1 MIKKL
6 LGQLGNKHFLSLA
19 GNIIM
24 SVLAMVTVA
33 IMCRYIYKGSDHSAD
48 SSLAAFGTWVF
59 FQGTLL
65 LIDTFRSGFL
75 TTAFIK
81 FYAGAT
87 PQRAQEVVGSTWY
100 IAAIITGIISLLNIP
115 ALFFLNN
122 ITDEGLYLFVQWFG
136 VSFWIMLP
144 FFIST
149 CIAQGDQR
157 FDRLLYL
164 RLMNQGSFLVAVIVL
179 SLFDKLSVHSVLY
192 SFLGSYAFPGII
204 VLFNGWAK
212 AGAIKFKTKATSL
225 ELYHFGK
232 FSVGTTLSSNMFR
245 HSDTLIINFM
255 LGQKAL
261 GVYNVGLRLMELV
274 EIPLR
279 SFAATGMPELSAAYN
294 RNDKLGVI
302 NIMKKYT
309 GMLTVLLIP
318 AGVIAVVLA
327 DVAIGIIGGG
337 QYVNTEAANVFRL
350 FMTFAILYPADRFMA
365 LTIDVIHQ
373 PKINFIKV
381 LVMLA
386 ANVIFDFLGIG
397 IFGNVYGVAL
407 SSLIPTLIGVGVGYW
422 ALNRYMK
429 FSFGS
434 ILSTG
439 YKACKELVQTGLRQ
453 FKKGA

>member
-6 LGQLGNKHFLSLA
+6 LAQLGNKHFLSLA

-24 SVLAMVTVA
+24 SVLGMVTVA
-33 IMCRYIYKGSDHSAD
+33 ILCRHIYIGKDHSAD

-81 FYAGAT
+81 FYAGST
-87 PQRAQEVVGSTWY
+87 PERANEVVGSTWY
-100 IAAIITGIISLLNIP
+100 VAGIITAIISVLNIP
-115 ALFFLNN
+115 ALFFLNQ
-122 ITDEGLYLFVQWFG
+122 ITNEGLYLFVQWFG
-136 VSFWIMLP
+136 ISFWVMLP

-149 CIAQGDQR
+149 CVAQGDQR

-164 RLMNQGSFLVAVIVL
+164 RMMNQGSFLLIVIVL
-179 SLFDKLSVHSVLY
+179 SFLDSLSVKTVLY
-192 SFLGSYAFPGII
+192 SFLASYAIPGVV
-204 VLFNGWAK
+204 VLLNGWGK
-212 AGAIKFKTKATSL
+212 INAIKNKTSATMK

-245 HSDTLIINFM
+245 YSDTAIINFM
-255 LGQKAL
+255 LDEKAL

-294 RNDKLGVI
+294 NNDKVGVI
-302 NIMKKYT
+302 ETMKKYA
-309 GMLTVLLIP
+309 GILTVLLIP
-318 AGVIAVVLA
+318 AGLIAVIFA
-327 DVAIGIIGGG
+327 DVAIGLIGGG
-337 QYVNTEAANVFRL
+337 NYVGTASANVFRM

-386 ANVIFDFLGIG
+386 ANIIFDFVGIFV
-397 IFGNVYGVAL
+397 FGNVYGVAL

-422 ALNRYMK
+422 ALNRYMS
-429 FSFGS
+429 FSLLS
-434 ILSTG
+434 IFSTG
-439 YKACKELVQTGLRQ
+439 YKACKELLQTGMRQ
-453 FKKGA
+453 FKKA